1 MNRFVSVCLI
11 LAICVLSFCACD
23 NSPSATVIT
32 KSQVNKPTYTTT
44 TSAVTT
50 TTASSPTSTDGSAV
64 QNESTTGSTI
74 PTTLPSIGTEGG
86 NSETGDAIAT
96 LAISLIGKPFKTG
109 GAGPDGF
116 DNPNFVTYC
125 YKQNGYKV
133 DKRTAAQIAEYGMDV
148 NPEEIQ
154 PGDILAFCNDL
165 GGSVGFVGIYIG
177 NNQFVACTNP
187 ETGVKLLELD
197 SKYWAQRFITA
208 RRFQ

>member
-1 MNRFVSVCLI
+1 MNRFFSICLI
-11 LAICVLSFCACD
+11 LTLFVLSFCACD
-23 NSPSATVIT
+23 NSPNATVIT
-32 KSQVNKPTYTTT
+32 KSQVNKPTQT
-44 TSAVTT
+44 TT
-50 TTASSPTSTDGSAV
+50 TTASTTATQSPMSTAGSAS
-64 QNESTTGSTI
+64 QSGSNTTGSTV

-86 NSETGDAIAT
+86 NSQTGDAIAT
-96 LAISLIGKPFKTG
+96 VAISLIGKPFKTG
-109 GAGPDGF
+109 GAGPDAF

-125 YKQNGYKV
+125 YKQNGYTV
-133 DKRTAAQIAEYGMDV
+133 DKRTAAQIAEYGLDV

-187 ETGVKLLELD
+187 ETGVKVLELN
-197 SKYWAQRFITA
+197 SQYWAQRFITA